1 MVAVRCL
8 ILTDVERDKKCKMEE
23 EIICEARER
32 NLKISI
38 VKGILS
44 NGLELKRKF
53 NKKELADYFCFR
65 QSDLFYYDTVFFD
78 IEGENYY

>member
-1 MVAVRCL
+1 
-8 ILTDVERDKKCKMEE
+8 MEE
-23 EIICEARER
+23 EIICEARKR

-53 NKKELADYFCFR
+53 NRKELVDYFALGRVICFVMIWF
-65 QSDLFYYDTVFFD
+65 SL
-78 IEGENYY
+78 I

>member
-1 MVAVRCL
+1 
-8 ILTDVERDKKCKMEE
+8 MEE

-44 NGLELKRKF
+44 NGLELKRKLT
-53 NKKELADYFCFR
+53 KKSWLIIFALGKVICFIMIR
-65 QSDLFYYDTVFFD
+65 FSL
-78 IEGENYY
+78 I

>member
-1 MVAVRCL
+1 
-8 ILTDVERDKKCKMEE
+8 MEE

-44 NGLELKRKF
+44 NGLELKREF
-53 NKKELADYFCFR
+53 NKKELADYFCLGKVICFIMIR
-65 QSDLFYYDTVFFD
+65 FSL
-78 IEGENYY
+78 I